1 MSSAPIEAETTP
13 YRWIILFGVWLLYF
27 SFGVIA
33 ASMAPLVRPVIVALD
48 LDNARMGVVLGA
60 WPLVYVAAA
69 IPCGAFLDKL
79 GPRKALLFGV
89 AIIAASGA
97 ARGLATSE
105 FKLILAVAIFGLGGP
120 VISIGAPKLVSLWFA
135 ERERGMAMGIY
146 ITGSNLGAVAA
157 LSLTNGVMMPLLGQ
171 DWRLVLFCYAGFA
184 LAAGAVWFAISAHPA
199 SRAMERRLAKEP
211 QRPQIEQF
219 VSLMRLPVVRIVL
232 VMSVGIFFFNH
243 GLNNWLPEILRT
255 NGMAPAQAGYWA
267 SIPTGVGIVGAL
279 LIPRLAAEPRR
290 LKILLALFMGAGV
303 ATLLLRAE
311 AGPLLAAGLAL
322 QGIARGAMMAVAVLV
337 LMESSGVESGNV
349 GLAGGMFFSAAEIG
363 GVLGPLTIG
372 FVAEA
377 TGGFSTPLAL
387 LTVVAGALILLLFW
401 LRMALRDTK
410 MRAASP

>member
-1 MSSAPIEAETTP
+1 
-13 YRWIILFGVWLLYF
+13 
-27 SFGVIA
+27 
-33 ASMAPLVRPVIVALD
+33 
-48 LDNARMGVVLGA
+48 
-60 WPLVYVAAA
+60 
-69 IPCGAFLDKL
+69 
-79 GPRKALLFGV
+79 
-89 AIIAASGA
+89 
-97 ARGLATSE
+97 
-105 FKLILAVAIFGLGGP
+105 
-120 VISIGAPKLVSLWFA
+120 
-135 ERERGMAMGIY
+135 
-146 ITGSNLGAVAA
+146 
-157 LSLTNGVMMPLLGQ
+157 
-171 DWRLVLFCYAGFA
+171 
-184 LAAGAVWFAISAHPA
+184 
-199 SRAMERRLAKEP
+199 MERRLAKEP